1 MVQCISL
8 IISLQYIIMVRF
20 HKVLYFLQ
28 HVHTTLDVNISI
40 SVYGIVNKFIQDN
53 LTNIIITPINLRT
66 IAH

>member
-1 MVQCISL
+1 
-8 IISLQYIIMVRF
+8 MVRF